1 MCKHCCF
8 TLRLHWGILVKGH
21 ACTHVLHRPIN
32 SCIRMCTCGWKA
44 LYVAFF
50 WTGGLI
56 HTYWGVVLV
65 LRLRFMLLF
74 SVVQLFSRPSRAMVY
89 TIVLSTESQDDEDLL
104 TPIWTHEVSTRKE
117 GLQICRL
124 LRRLFRALG
133 YRANFFHLSVES
145 S

>member
-1 MCKHCCF
+1 MHTYVHMWSKSIV
-8 TLRLHWGILVKGH
+8 RRILLGRKS
-21 ACTHVLHRPIN
+21 HR
-32 SCIRMCTCGWKA
+32 
-44 LYVAFF
+44 FF
-50 WTGGLI
+50 GI

-65 LRLRFMLLF
+65 LRLRFMFLF
-74 SVVQLFSRPSRAMVY
+74 SVVQMFSRPSRAMVY

-104 TPIWTHEVSTRKE
+104 TPIWTHDVSTRKE

>member
-1 MCKHCCF
+1 M
-8 TLRLHWGILVKGH
+8 
-21 ACTHVLHRPIN
+21 
-32 SCIRMCTCGWKA
+32 
-44 LYVAFF
+44 
-50 WTGGLI
+50 
-56 HTYWGVVLV
+56 YWVVVFV
-65 LRLRFMLLF
+65 LRLGFIFLF

-145 S
+145 T